1 MTDDRE
7 QFDLVIVG
15 MGSGGI
21 VAAEFAATIGLRTAV
36 VERGRFGGDCLW
48 TGCVPSKALIAAAR
62 TAHAMR
68 HADALGLPAVSLDV
82 DLGAVLR
89 RVRAVQAEIATT
101 DDDPARFEAMGITVV
116 VGTARVTGPI
126 EVTVDGDRVIEART
140 ILLCTGSR
148 PAVPALPGLEEAG
161 FLTSETLWEADPPRS
176 IVMIGSGPVV
186 VELAQALARLGV
198 AVTVLCGEP
207 SILPR
212 EEPDL
217 AALLAGII
225 EGDGVRLYA
234 GVDVTSVERAGDAVT
249 VHARAG
255 DGPVVVTA
263 DAVFVGVGRVLNVDE
278 LDLAAAGIDVGPE
291 GIAVDDRG
299 RTSVRS
305 IYVAGDLA
313 GRHLF
318 THSAGH
324 EAVRAVRDAFFPGAG
339 KVPELVPWCTFSDP
353 ELAHAGLTVAEAE
366 ARHGADVDVW
376 RLDLA
381 RNDRA
386 RTDATTNGAIVIV
399 TAKSKVVGAHI
410 LAPAAGEMIHEL
422 VLAIQQGLTMSDL
435 AGLVHVYPTLATGV
449 GQLAAEA
456 AYEKAQKLRWLV
468 RRSR

>member
-48 TGCVPSKALIAAAR
+48 TGCVPSKALLAAAR
-62 TAHAMR
+62 AAHTMR
-68 HADALGLPAVSLDV
+68 HADALGLPAVTPDV
-82 DLGAVLR
+82 DLGAVLK
-89 RVRAVQAEIATT
+89 RVRAVQAEIAAT

-116 VGTARVTGPI
+116 AGTARVTGPN
-126 EVTVDGDRVIEART
+126 EVTVNDERIIVART
-140 ILLCTGSR
+140 VLLCTGSR
-148 PAVPALPGLEEAG
+148 PAVPAIDGLEEVG
-161 FLTSETLWEADPPRS
+161 FLTSETLWNADPPRS
-176 IVMIGSGPVV
+176 LVMIGGGPVV

-198 AVTVLCGEP
+198 TVTVLCGER

-212 EEPDL
+212 DEPDL
-217 AALLAGII
+217 AAVLAGII
-225 EGDGVRLYA
+225 ERDGVRLYTGA
-234 GVDVTSVERAGDAVT
+234 EVTSVERVGDAVN
-249 VHARAG
+249 VHARVG
-255 DGPVVVTA
+255 DEFVVVKG
-263 DAVFVGVGRVLNVDE
+263 DSVFVGVGRELNIDE
-278 LDLAAAGIDVGPE
+278 LDLGAAGIDVGPD
-291 GIAVDDRG
+291 GIVVDDRG
-299 RTSVRS
+299 RTTVRS
-305 IYVAGDLA
+305 VYVAGDLA

-339 KVPELVPWCTFSDP
+339 KVPSLVPWCTFTDP

-366 ARHGADVDVW
+366 ERHGADVDVW

-386 RTDATTNGAIVIV
+386 RTDATTTGAIVIV

-422 VLAIQQGLTMSDL
+422 ALAIQEGMTISDL
-435 AGLVHVYPTLATGV
+435 AGLVHVYPTLASGV

-468 RRSR
+468 RRGR

>member
-1 MTDDRE
+1 MKDDRE

-36 VERGRFGGDCLW
+36 IERGRFGGDCLW

-62 TAHAMR
+62 AVHTMR
-68 HADALGLPAVSLDV
+68 HADALGLPAVTPDV
-82 DLGAVLR
+82 DLGAVLQR
-89 RVRAVQAEIATT
+89 IRAVQADIAAT

-116 VGTARVTGPI
+116 AGTARLIGPNEI
-126 EVTVDGDRVIEART
+126 TVDNERVIEART

-148 PAVPALPGLEEAG
+148 PAVPAIPGLEQAR
-161 FLTSETLWEADPPRS
+161 FLTSDTLWDAEPPRS
-176 IVMIGSGPVV
+176 IVLIGSGPVV

-198 AVTVLCGEP
+198 AVTLCCGEA

-212 EEPDL
+212 DEPDL
-217 AALLAGII
+217 AAMLAGVL
-225 EGDGVRLYA
+225 ERDGVRLHIGA
-234 GVDVTSVERAGDAVT
+234 EVTSVERNADGVT
-249 VHARAG
+249 VNFLVSGEPSRA
-255 DGPVVVTA
+255 A
-263 DAVFVGVGRVLNVDE
+263 AEAVFIGVGRVPSVDK
-278 LDLAAAGIDVGPE
+278 LDLDAAGIDMGPE
-291 GIAVDDRG
+291 GIVVDDRG

-305 IYVAGDLA
+305 VYVAGDLA

-339 KVPELVPWCTFSDP
+339 KVPSLVPWCTFTDP

-366 ARHGADVDVW
+366 ERHGADVDVW

-381 RNDRA
+381 HNDRA
-386 RTDATTNGAIVIV
+386 RTDGATNGAIVIV
-399 TAKSKVVGAHI
+399 TAKAKVVGAHI

-422 VLAIQQGLTMSDL
+422 ALAIQQGLTISDL

-468 RRSR
+468 RRGR